1 VVFVTTPQFED
12 VKQKASAP
20 NFSGFAP
27 FCKILRNALAMH
39 SKSLVFYLLDA
50 ETHLQAESPFVA
62 LAFE

>member
-1 VVFVTTPQFED
+1 M
-12 VKQKASAP
+12 KQKASAP